1 MIRSLSIN
9 NIALIDSLDIDFH
22 HGLTV
27 LSGETGSGKSI
38 IIDSLSFVLGERADK
53 SLIKH
58 GEEVAQVTAL
68 FELTEGNVTNKLAEY
83 GYDIEDGQLLLS
95 RKMSVGGK
103 NEIRI
108 QGKPSTLAI
117 LRDIT
122 KELVDIFG
130 QGEHLAL
137 LDERKQLSVLDS
149 FCKFGNVPQKLAEL
163 KTEIHEI
170 DKQIAELGGSDEDK
184 ERTLDF
190 LRYQVKEITD
200 AALDAEEENELVAK
214 RKRMMNAE
222 KISSAMSC
230 VNESINGEGGATNA
244 LSQARE
250 ALRGVIANEP
260 TAEELDKRLTAVLYE
275 VSDIADC
282 AEQVLG
288 GMDFSEAEADKME
301 ERLELIKSLKRKYG
315 GSVEAVLAFCEQ
327 ASAKIDKIVNA
338 TEFTDQL
345 TEKRKTAVAE
355 MYRLCGQMR
364 AERQKTAKALAKEI
378 MKVLA
383 ELDMKNT
390 QFVVE
395 FKEAPSVE
403 TYAKSPSANGYDN
416 VRFLMSANA
425 GEPLKPLAKV
435 ISGGEMS
442 RFMLAVKNVTARAE
456 QIPTMVF
463 DEIDTGISGTTA
475 QTVADT
481 LASVSSHKNGG
492 YQCIVITH
500 LPQIVAMA
508 DNSFVIS
515 KKVADGKTHTV
526 VAEVRDDD
534 KFATEVARLMGGVGE
549 HNLLAAKALIQ
560 WCRDYKSKL

>member
-9 NIALIDSLDIDFH
+9 NIALIDSLEINFH

-58 GEEVAQVTAL
+58 GEDSAEVTAL
-68 FELTEGNVTNKLAEY
+68 FEIVDGNVTDKLVEY
-83 GYDIEDGQLLLS
+83 GYEAEDGQLLLS

-117 LRDIT
+117 LRDIA

-137 LDERKQLSVLDS
+137 LDEKKQLSVLDS
-149 FCKFGNVPQKLAEL
+149 FCQFGAIPQKLAEL
-163 KTEIHEI
+163 KARIREI
-170 DKQIAELGGSDEDK
+170 DKQIAELGGSDEDR

-190 LRYQVKEITD
+190 LRYQVKEISE
-200 AALDAEEENELVAK
+200 AALNVEEEAELTAQ

-222 KISSAMSC
+222 KITSAMSC
-230 VNESINGEGGATNA
+230 VTESISGDGGATNA
-244 LSQARE
+244 LSQARD
-250 ALRGVIANEP
+250 ALRGIIANEP

-275 VSDIADC
+275 VSDISDC

-288 GMDFSEAEADKME
+288 GMDFSESEADKME
-301 ERLELIKSLKRKYG
+301 ERLDLIKSLKRKYG

-327 ASAKIDKIVNA
+327 ATAKIDKIVNA
-338 TEFTDQL
+338 SELSEQL
-345 TEKRKTAVAE
+345 TETRRSIVDE
-355 MYRLCGQMR
+355 MYRLCEQKS
-364 AERQKTAKALAKEI
+364 AERQKTAKTLAKEI
-378 MKVLA
+378 MKGLA
-383 ELDMKNT
+383 DLDMKNT

-395 FKEAPSVE
+395 FADKPTKE
-403 TYAKSPSANGYDN
+403 TYAKSPSTNGYDN

-463 DEIDTGISGTTA
+463 DEIDTGISGNTA
-475 QTVADT
+475 QTVADK
-481 LASVSSHKNGG
+481 LASVSSYKNGG

-508 DNSFVIS
+508 DNSLVIS
-515 KKVADGKTHTV
+515 KTVTGGKTHTV
-526 VAEVRDDD
+526 VTEVNDDD
-534 KFATEVARLMGGVGE
+534 KFAAEVARLMGGIGQ

-560 WCRDYKSKL
+560 WCKEYKSKL